1 VLAAVALLTGCTST
15 VTGTATRGKS
25 AAPAA
30 VGQLSKSD
38 MKRVMLSADEIN
50 TIMGA
55 TRIEVTSDLDRMT
68 DSSDKV
74 SDTDCLGAMFGAE
87 ESVYAGSGWT
97 DVRDEVAREPD
108 DDNDHWVEQT
118 VVLFPEASAATRF
131 VEKSKSSWEDC
142 TGSSLAV
149 DSEDSSSLWEFDD
162 VAEKNGVISQ
172 MATQQDADGWG
183 CQHALAA
190 VSNLTVE
197 TWACGYAITDEAV
210 TMADDIVAKAAPE

>member
-1 VLAAVALLTGCTST
+1 MVLVTGCTST
-15 VTGTATRGKS
+15 VAGTALRDRT
-25 AAPAA
+25 AVPTDVAP
-30 VGQLSKSD
+30 LKESD
-38 MKRVMLSADEIN
+38 LERVMLSADEIN

-55 TRIEVTSDLDRMT
+55 TRIKVTSDLDEMT

-74 SDTDCLGAMFGAE
+74 SDPDCLGAMFGAE
-87 ESVYAGSGWT
+87 ETVYKGSGWT

-108 DDNDHWVEQT
+108 EDNDHWVEQT
-118 VVLFPEASAATRF
+118 VVLYPEAAAATRF
-131 VEKSKSSWEDC
+131 VEKSKSDWENC

-149 DSEDSSSLWEFDD
+149 DSEESSSLWEFDD
-162 VAEKNGVISQ
+162 VAAKEGVISQ

-197 TWACGYAITDEAV
+197 TWACGYTITDEAV
-210 TMADDIVAKAAPE
+210 TMAGDIMTKAAEK